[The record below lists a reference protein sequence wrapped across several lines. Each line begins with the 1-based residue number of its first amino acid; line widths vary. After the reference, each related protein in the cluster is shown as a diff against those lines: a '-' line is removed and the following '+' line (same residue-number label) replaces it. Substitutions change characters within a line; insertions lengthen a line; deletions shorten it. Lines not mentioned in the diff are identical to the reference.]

1 MKPIQKISLIGL
13 GAMGVFFAPR
23 LADAYGENFR
33 VIAGGERRKRLEE
46 QGVTINGINYKFPIV
61 SPEEQGNPAD
71 LILIGVKGYSLAQAI
86 EDIRNQVGKDTL
98 IISLLN
104 GVDSEEKLMEAYGR
118 EHVLYGYMRMSIVM
132 KDGRADF
139 DPYWGKVHF
148 GEAVNREYSGRVLA
162 VKEVFDKAD
171 IPYEIDEDMLRGIWF
186 KFMCNI
192 GENMTCALLGLP
204 FGAFYDSEHANW
216 FRIHSMRE
224 VAAIAQRKGIDIGE
238 KEIEMQNKTVLT
250 IPYPNKPSTL
260 QDLEAEKHT
269 EIEMFAGAVVKMGR
283 ELEIPTPICEM
294 FYHGICALE
303 EKPRILAKCGN
314 PR

>member
-192 GENMTCALLGLP
+192 GENMTCALLG
-204 FGAFYDSEHANW
+204 
-216 FRIHSMRE
+216 
-224 VAAIAQRKGIDIGE
+224 
-238 KEIEMQNKTVLT
+238 
-250 IPYPNKPSTL
+250 
-260 QDLEAEKHT
+260 
-269 EIEMFAGAVVKMGR
+269 
-283 ELEIPTPICEM
+283 
-294 FYHGICALE
+294 
-303 EKPRILAKCGN
+303 
-314 PR
+314 